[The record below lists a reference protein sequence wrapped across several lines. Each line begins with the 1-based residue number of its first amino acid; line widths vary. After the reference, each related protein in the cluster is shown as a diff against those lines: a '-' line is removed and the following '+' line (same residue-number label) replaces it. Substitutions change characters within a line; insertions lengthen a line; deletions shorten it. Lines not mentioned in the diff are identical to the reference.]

1 MKVHASLKNLRI
13 APRKVRLVSHTIVG
27 LSANAAVIELSK
39 QLKRSSDPML
49 DLLKSA
55 IANAKNNFGLDEENL
70 YVAQV
75 CVGDGLRMK
84 RFEPRAFGRSMP
96 ILKRSANVKVILE
109 EREEGRN
116 RKKTLKKQEIVTIKD
131 AAATEDI
138 IVKEEKKKSGIVD
151 EHKKEAKPK
160 TALRSVKKVFQR
172 KAS

>member
-27 LSANAAVIELSK
+27 LSANAALIQLSK

-55 IANAKNNFGLDEENL
+55 IANAKNNFGLDENNL

-96 ILKRSANVKVILE
+96 ILKRSTNVKVILE
-109 EREEGRN
+109 EREEGKN
-116 RKKTLKKQEIVTIKD
+116 RTEVNTKPEIVTIKD
-131 AAATEDI
+131 AAATEEI
-138 IVKEEKKKSGIVD
+138 VVKEEKKKTGGVD
-151 EHKKEAKPK
+151 DRKKEAKPK
-160 TALRSVKKVFQR
+160 AALRSVKKVFQR